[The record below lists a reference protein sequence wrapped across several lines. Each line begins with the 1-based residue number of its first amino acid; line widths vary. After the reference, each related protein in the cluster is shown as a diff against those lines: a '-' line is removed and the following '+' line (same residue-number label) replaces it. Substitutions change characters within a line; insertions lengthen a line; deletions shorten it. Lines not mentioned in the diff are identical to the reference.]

1 MAIEET
7 IPSKVGTQRAT
18 VEDMLLQYEIERFFA
33 EESALLDGRKFHE
46 WLTLLT
52 DDLEYWMP
60 VRSTRQVGDEEFE
73 FTKMGESALFDDNK
87 EFVEER
93 VRKLDTGYSWSEDP
107 PSRSRHFVHG
117 VRILARRE
125 DPEEVDVSS
134 SILVYRSRLA
144 SDEDMWVGR
153 REDTLRKEDGQWKVA
168 RRHIFLDQVSLRS
181 KNLSVFF

>member
-1 MAIEET
+1 MVEET
-7 IPSKVGTQRAT
+7 IPSTVGTKRET
-18 VEDMLLQYEIERFFA
+18 LDDLLLQREVEQFFA
-33 EESALLDGRKFHE
+33 DESALLDARKFHE
-46 WLTLLT
+46 WLTLLA

-73 FTKMGESALFDDNK
+73 FTKIGESALFDDNK
-87 EFVEER
+87 AFMEER

-107 PSRSRHFVHG
+107 PSRSRHFVTG
-117 VRILARRE
+117 IRIVEKRSN
-125 DPEEVDVSS
+125 PEELDVSS

-153 REDTLRKEDGQWKVA
+153 REDTLRKVDGQWQIS
-168 RRHIFLDQVSLRS
+168 RRHIYLDQVSLGS